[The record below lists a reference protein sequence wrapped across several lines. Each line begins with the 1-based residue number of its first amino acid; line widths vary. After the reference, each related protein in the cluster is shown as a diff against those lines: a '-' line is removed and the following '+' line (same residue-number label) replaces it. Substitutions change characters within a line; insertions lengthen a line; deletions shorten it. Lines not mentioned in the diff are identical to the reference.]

1 MVMMNNDVDEDDND
15 KRIDN
20 NDKANEQN
28 NLPSRSKFSTK

>member
-1 MVMMNNDVDEDDND
+1 MMKNDGDEDDND
-15 KRIDN
+15 KRNDN